1 MRLENEI
8 LSWDRHNICGGVTP
22 VKEIPTVLITGSQTV
37 MHIKQTIK
45 ANCTNSLPL
54 EKTTCYHRN
63 D

>member
-45 ANCTNSLPL
+45 ANCTS
-54 EKTTCYHRN
+54 
-63 D
+63 